1 MKFLLDTHALVWWV
15 AQAGQPSNAQR
26 RAFASASEDAP
37 LGVSDI
43 SLWEVAALHERQ
55 KLKLGL
61 PLRDWLE
68 RATAAPLVRRFELS
82 PAVISEMTSLHAAG
96 DWDPADRIIVA
107 TARVFGLK
115 LVTSDVRIAN
125 SGLIAVV
132 S

>member
-15 AQAGQPSNAQR
+15 GQAGQPSRAQR
-26 RAFASASEDAP
+26 RAFASASEDTP

-55 KLKLGL
+55 KLKLAL

-68 RATAAPLVRRFELS
+68 WATAAPLVRRFDLS
-82 PAVISEMTSLHAAG
+82 PAVISELASLQATR
-96 DWDPADRIIVA
+96 DWDPADRIIVS
-107 TARVFGLK
+107 TARVYGLK
-115 LVTSDVRIAN
+115 LVTSDARIAD
-125 SGLIAVV
+125 SGLVPVV